1 MWICQICFIST
12 WLFFSIVYCFLII
25 NVIHLVSFLILIFDG
40 KTVDWSSETCK
51 VLVNK
56 MPFLINI
63 HQRKVTGMNIFSS
76 NGFFF
81 SFSFSKP
88 KDGYFICNYLY
99 LFDFLSNPKFARFRR
114 AIRTAKALH
123 QDLSGDLNL
132 APEFCIIHTW
142 KTY

>member
-81 SFSFSKP
+81 
-88 KDGYFICNYLY
+88 
-99 LFDFLSNPKFARFRR
+99 LFLFLNPKMDILYVIIYIYLIFCL
-114 AIRTAKALH
+114 IPSLLDSGEPSELLKLCTRTFLGTWI
-123 QDLSGDLNL
+123 LLLNSV
-132 APEFCIIHTW
+132 
-142 KTY
+142 